1 MNPLVHFRW
10 YRRWRGGVW
19 GHHSALLHLWKTWT
33 RFDYRPDDFSERLG
47 DEDWRKLPPPN
58 FCEACAMDLATCD
71 CATPRPAVVV
81 RVPPNV
87 RGEAP
92 QPAPR
97 KDEDA

>member
-19 GHHSALLHLWKTWT
+19 GHHSALLHPLKTWT

-47 DEDWRKLPPPN
+47 DEDWRALPTPN

-71 CATPRPAVVV
+71 CVNPRPAVVV
-81 RVPPNV
+81 RVPLNAKLN
-87 RGEAP
+87 GTQQHE
-92 QPAPR
+92 QT
-97 KDEDA
+97 

>member
-19 GHHSALLHLWKTWT
+19 GNHSALLHPWKTWT

-47 DEDWRKLPPPN
+47 DEDWRALPPPN

-71 CATPRPAVVV
+71 CASPRPAVVV
-81 RVPPNV
+81 RVPPNAEV
-87 RGEAP
+87 TGLSPKE
-92 QPAPR
+92 
-97 KDEDA
+97 

>member
-19 GHHSALLHLWKTWT
+19 GRHSALTHPWKTWT

-47 DEDWRKLPPPN
+47 DEDWRALPPN

-71 CATPRPAVVV
+71 CAAPRPAVVV
-81 RVPPNV
+81 RVPPNARV
-87 RGEAP
+87 TGP
-92 QPAPR
+92 QQR
-97 KDEDA
+97 EKNHDR

>member
-19 GHHSALLHLWKTWT
+19 GHHSALLHPWKTWT

-58 FCEACAMDLATCD
+58 FCEACAMDLETCD
-71 CATPRPAVVV
+71 CANPRPAVVA
-81 RVPPNV
+81 RMPPNAGSNAGPTA
-87 RGEAP
+87 RGTA
-92 QPAPR
+92 
-97 KDEDA
+97 